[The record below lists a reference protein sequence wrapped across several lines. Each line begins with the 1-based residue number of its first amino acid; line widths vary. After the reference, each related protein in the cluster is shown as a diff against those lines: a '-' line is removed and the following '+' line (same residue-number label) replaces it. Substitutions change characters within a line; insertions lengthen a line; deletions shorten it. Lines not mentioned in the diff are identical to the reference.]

1 MAVLTRDVFP
11 HDEDVNPH
19 VWFNNGSRGPGGS
32 VRLERIFMGRRSPD
46 YEQYRRAH
54 SAEQLKAW
62 PPAVIQ
68 LSECPGGQGK
78 S

>member
-19 VWFNNGSRGPGGS
+19 VWFNNGSQGPVAS
-32 VRLERIFMGRRSPD
+32 VRFGQILTGRRSPD
-46 YEQYRRAH
+46 YEQSRLAH

-62 PPAVIQ
+62 PSSAIQ
-68 LSECPGGQGK
+68 LPECPKGQGK